1 MTNMGRSRMKIQSL
15 TQEKISKFEKRNLE
29 IFRLYS
35 EEKRTLEAIGKDY
48 DLTKQRVWQIVQRC
62 LDGQGDY
69 YAQHR
74 QEN

>member
-1 MTNMGRSRMKIQSL
+1 MGRSRMRIQSL

>member
-1 MTNMGRSRMKIQSL
+1 MGRSRMKIQSL

-35 EEKRTLEAIGKDY
+35 EERRTLEAIGKDY

>member
-1 MTNMGRSRMKIQSL
+1 MGRSRMRIQSL

-35 EEKRTLEAIGKDY
+35 EEEKTLEEIGKDY
-48 DLTKQRVWQIVQRC
+48 GLTKQRVWQIVQRC
-62 LDGQGDY
+62 SDCQGDY

>member
-1 MTNMGRSRMKIQSL
+1 MARSRMKIQSL

>member
-1 MTNMGRSRMKIQSL
+1 MGRSRMKIQSL

>member
-1 MTNMGRSRMKIQSL
+1 MGRSRMKIQSL

-62 LDGQGDY
+62 LDDQGDY

>member
-1 MTNMGRSRMKIQSL
+1 MGRSRMKIQSL

-48 DLTKQRVWQIVQRC
+48 GLTKQRVCQIVQRY

>member
-1 MTNMGRSRMKIQSL
+1 MGRSRMKIQSL

-74 QEN
+74 QED

>member
-1 MTNMGRSRMKIQSL
+1 MGRSRMKIQSL
-15 TQEKISKFEKRNLE
+15 TQEKISKFGKRNLE

-35 EEKRTLEAIGKDY
+35 EEEKTLEEIGKDY
-48 DLTKQRVWQIVQRC
+48 GLTKQRVWQIVQRC

>member
-1 MTNMGRSRMKIQSL
+1 MKIQSL

>member
-1 MTNMGRSRMKIQSL
+1 MGRSRMRIQSL

-74 QEN
+74 QEH

>member
-1 MTNMGRSRMKIQSL
+1 MGRSRMKIQSL

-35 EEKRTLEAIGKDY
+35 EEEKTLEEIGKDY
-48 DLTKQRVWQIVQRC
+48 GLTKQRVWQIVQRC
-62 LDGQGDY
+62 SDGQGDY

>member
-1 MTNMGRSRMKIQSL
+1 MGRSRMKIQSL

-74 QEN
+74 QDN

>member
-1 MTNMGRSRMKIQSL
+1 MGRSRMKIQSL

-48 DLTKQRVWQIVQRC
+48 DLTKQRGWQIVQRC

>member
-1 MTNMGRSRMKIQSL
+1 MGRSRMRIQSL

-35 EEKRTLEAIGKDY
+35 EEEKTLEEIGKDY
-48 DLTKQRVWQIVQRC
+48 GLTKQRVWQIVQRG
-62 LDGQGDY
+62 LEGHGDY

>member
-1 MTNMGRSRMKIQSL
+1 MGRSRMKIQSL

-48 DLTKQRVWQIVQRC
+48 ALTKQRVWQIVQRC

>member
-1 MTNMGRSRMKIQSL
+1 MGRSRMKIQSL
-15 TQEKISKFEKRNLE
+15 NQEKISKFEKRNLE

>member
-1 MTNMGRSRMKIQSL
+1 MGRSRMKIQSL

-48 DLTKQRVWQIVQRC
+48 DLPKQRVWQIVQRC

>member
-1 MTNMGRSRMKIQSL
+1 MGRSRMRIQSL
-15 TQEKISKFEKRNLE
+15 TQEKISKFDKRNLE